1 MTSISERIYSRLPV
15 WLQNVAVSYQGW
27 KYNRRRYGKS
37 YNASVN
43 DLMRTQWLS
52 DEKLR
57 NLQITELQ
65 KMIREVKENV
75 PYYRRIFGEISQS
88 VENIA
93 LDSLSKIPLV
103 EKSQIRTN
111 MEDFI
116 NKSRLRYGWEE
127 GHTSG
132 TSGIPLVFPYD
143 LASFQRNLSFR
154 ERQYR
159 WGGLTGREKSARFS
173 GRILLGK
180 HRVAP
185 YWRFNAGENQWLFS
199 SYHITEETLPC
210 YYEALKM
217 LDVAYLDGYPSSI
230 FNVARWIH
238 EKGLSGSWRPWAV
251 FTTGETLLDH
261 HRSVIEEAFGCK
273 VFNFYSSSEGAPF
286 ITQCPAG
293 NMHINSE
300 SGIVEFLRPDGSI
313 AEPGEQAEMVVTS
326 FIQRTLPLIRYRIGD
341 VGTLAE
347 NQNCPCG
354 RKFPVVKYIS
364 GRESDVLCST
374 ERGMVGSAGL
384 STALYKI
391 PGRLKDS
398 QIEQVGTDSFVFRYV
413 PNEKELTE
421 QEISIISEELYKRL
435 GKSIEIKF
443 EEVEEIRKGAH
454 GKSQLVI
461 GLRSGVAKNGQS
473 YL

>member
-1 MTSISERIYSRLPV
+1 
-15 WLQNVAVSYQGW
+15 
-27 KYNRRRYGKS
+27 
-37 YNASVN
+37 
-43 DLMRTQWLS
+43 
-52 DEKLR
+52 
-57 NLQITELQ
+57 
-65 KMIREVKENV
+65 
-75 PYYRRIFGEISQS
+75 
-88 VENIA
+88 
-93 LDSLSKIPLV
+93 
-103 EKSQIRTN
+103 
-111 MEDFI
+111 
-116 NKSRLRYGWEE
+116 
-127 GHTSG
+127 
-132 TSGIPLVFPYD
+132 
-143 LASFQRNLSFR
+143 
-154 ERQYR
+154 
-159 WGGLTGREKSARFS
+159 
-173 GRILLGK
+173 
-180 HRVAP
+180 
-185 YWRFNAGENQWLFS
+185 
-199 SYHITEETLPC
+199 
-210 YYEALKM
+210 
-217 LDVAYLDGYPSSI
+217 
-230 FNVARWIH
+230 
-238 EKGLSGSWRPWAV
+238 
-251 FTTGETLLDH
+251 
-261 HRSVIEEAFGCK
+261 
-273 VFNFYSSSEGAPF
+273 
-286 ITQCPAG
+286 
-293 NMHINSE
+293 MHINSE

-364 GRESDVLCST
+364 GRESDVLYST